1 MDNGLYIFKSVKRFD
16 DCFNFVD
23 TFIQRVFHILV
34 KNINRKWKVMAD
46 VKLYL
51 VKSEKEHEVL
61 GLSFFFI
68 IYSLESII

>member
-1 MDNGLYIFKSVKRFD
+1 MESYGRCQVI
-16 DCFNFVD
+16 
-23 TFIQRVFHILV
+23 H
-34 KNINRKWKVMAD
+34 
-46 VKLYL
+46 L

>member
-1 MDNGLYIFKSVKRFD
+1 MMQQWIMDIFKSVKRFD

-46 VKLYL
+46 VELYTR
-51 VKSEKEHEVL
+51 
-61 GLSFFFI
+61 
-68 IYSLESII
+68 